1 METQETIN
9 KKTRIELGLIIT
21 LFTSTIA
28 LAFWSGVLWNTQNTN
43 SSRIDKLQV
52 DVALLQSAAYANQDQ
67 VNSRLT
73 RIETLLTQIHQ
84 TQKEQQ

>member
-52 DVALLQSAAYANQDQ
+52 DVALLQSAAYTNQDQ

-84 TQKEQQ
+84 IQKEQQ

>member
-21 LFTSTIA
+21 LFTSIVA
-28 LAFWSGVLWNTQNTN
+28 IAFWSGVLWNTQTN
-43 SSRIDKLQV
+43 NSKKIDSLQV
-52 DVALLQSAAYANQDQ
+52 EVALVQSNAYTNQDQ
-67 VNSRLT
+67 VNARLT

-84 TQKEQQ
+84 SQKEQ

>member
-1 METQETIN
+1 METQEIIN
-9 KKTRIELGLIIT
+9 KKTRIELGLLIT
-21 LFTSTIA
+21 LFASVLAI
-28 LAFWSGVLWNTQNTN
+28 AFWSGVLWNTQMDN
-43 SSRIDKLQV
+43 SKKIDSLQV
-52 DVALLQSAAYANQDQ
+52 DVALLQSNAYTNQDQ

>member
-1 METQETIN
+1 MKIQETIN
-9 KKTRIELGLIIT
+9 KKTRIELGLFIT
-21 LFTSTIA
+21 LFASIISV
-28 LAFWSGVLWNTQNTN
+28 AFWLGVLWNTQNTN

-52 DVALLQSAAYANQDQ
+52 DVALLQSAAYTNQDQ